1 VTNESSN
8 TTPRNVNSH
17 IIAVGKKFHSD
28 IEALTHVSK
37 HFKKTQTI
45 NKSVQY
51 GPPQDIQ
58 EYLVRK
64 NVLEFV
70 IPGITDKSDW
80 SEEPAESIQQLCD
93 RLCEII
99 EQTYEEIIIG
109 YSGGTDS
116 ETIAQYFLK
125 RGTRNITLLKRPQ
138 ELWPGDNVG
147 RTEHHFDPAL
157 KWADRIT
164 HDAIKTK
171 YAWAFENLGWKMK
184 FVKHM
189 TPYNESQYEKS
200 LTNREFLSWENDYA
214 NISSWAQNSG
224 DVFKTEAK
232 KSCFIEGLEK
242 PVIILH
248 DGWYKFQMNH
258 DSQWWGQPLCPPGC
272 DRIWFW
278 LSPLVP
284 EVIQKLA
291 HLKAKEIRKWFA
303 EKRITPTAEQVL
315 KCNNNVHPIRM
326 RTLEAM
332 NMKGICSFHYTAS
345 ATYIEAISSHFGP
358 LEFIPTPG
366 KDYDWKHWEISD
378 RSLKKH
384 RSAVNKMKIRDTFY
398 DQIVMPNIHDR
409 FLNKIDK
416 TIYGIPTK
424 MIPVIPAA
432 ESDEVDSNHQ
442 KNI

>member
-1 VTNESSN
+1 MTEKSAN
-8 TTPRNVNSH
+8 TTPRNVNTH
-17 IIAVGKKFHSD
+17 IISLGKKFHSD
-28 IEALTHVSK
+28 IEALTHFSK
-37 HFKKTQTI
+37 HFKETDKNNRPVLDGTNESLQ
-45 NKSVQY
+45 N
-51 GPPQDIQ
+51 
-58 EYLVRK
+58 YLANRG
-64 NVLEFV
+64 VLEFV
-70 IPGITDKSDW
+70 IPGVTDKSDW
-80 SEEPAESIQQLCD
+80 SEEPAETIQQLCD
-93 RLCEII
+93 RLCGII
-99 EQTYEEIIIG
+99 EQTYDEIIIG

-125 RGTRNITLLKRPQ
+125 RGTRNVTLLKRPQ

-147 RTEHHFDPAL
+147 RTEHHFEPAL

-171 YAWAFENLGWKMK
+171 YSWAFKNLGWKMR
-184 FVKHM
+184 FVEHM
-189 TPYNESQYEKS
+189 TPYDEKEYEKS

-224 DVFKTEAK
+224 NVFKTSGK
-232 KSCFIEGLEK
+232 KTCFIEGLEK
-242 PVIILH
+242 PRIILH
-248 DGWYKFQMNH
+248 DGWYKFHMNH

-278 LSPLVP
+278 LQGLVP

-303 EKRITPTAEQVL
+303 EQGAKPTADEVNR
-315 KCNNNVHPIRM
+315 CNDNVHPTRM
-326 RTLEAM
+326 RTLKAM
-332 NMKGICSFHYTAS
+332 NMKGICEWHYTAA

-384 RSAVNKMKIRDTFY
+384 QSAVNKMKIRDTFY
-398 DQIVMPNIHDR
+398 DQIMMRNIHHH
-409 FLNKIDK
+409 FLNKADK
-416 TIYGIPTK
+416 TLYGISTK
-424 MIPVIPAA
+424 MIPIIPAT
-432 ESDEVDSNHQ
+432 EPNDG
-442 KNI
+442 